1 MSKTGRNAPCPCGSG
16 KKLKKCCA
24 DARPASQPRGELAS
38 ESRPSLA
45 SAEAEESAREELAR
59 FPERIDGHEYLAAV
73 FEARGDH
80 TAAAKHYRC
89 AAAGMTPAEPS
100 YDPAYVPYLLYRAD
114 VHTRLSLG
122 VQVTHFDKLT
132 DSVAGDLIRGDL
144 DEAALQI
151 EVLLLGAP
159 DHHVV
164 IERRGQLREIRG
176 DRAGA
181 ACDFREAAA
190 LSRAHRVDAAHIDY
204 LTTRA
209 AWLDP
214 SPPRA

>member
-1 MSKTGRNAPCPCGSG
+1 M
-16 KKLKKCCA
+16 
-24 DARPASQPRGELAS
+24 
-38 ESRPSLA
+38 
-45 SAEAEESAREELAR
+45 LAR

-100 YDPAYVPYLLYRAD
+100 YDPGYVPYLLHHAD

-122 VQVTHFDKLT
+122 VQATDLDKLT
-132 DSVAGDLIRGDL
+132 DSVAGDLIRGHL
-144 DEAALQI
+144 DEAAHQI
-151 EVLLLGAP
+151 EILLLGAP

-164 IERRGQLREIRG
+164 VERRGQLCEIRG
-176 DRAGA
+176 DRSGA
-181 ACDFREAAA
+181 ARDFRHAADLA
-190 LSRAHRVDAAHIDY
+190 RAHGGDPAHVDY

-209 AWLDP
+209 NWLDP
-214 SPPRA
+214 PPPPRS